1 MFKRIR
7 RRINTGEPIR
17 GYTPSMLGR
26 MLLGLGWGVREFPP
40 VVMIVIF
47 STTKDMDVDLNDDWI
62 KKFKQTDKLYQD
74 FYTDDVYYINT
85 RYVYVNKSNEI
96 EHIKQDSVLMSSKNY
111 ISREE
116 LIGML
121 KRNSKDFSI
130 MSILKYNITL
140 DVEDV
145 HHFMNNNSTNK
156 YDHFL
161 TNVKNID
168 SVIFEKTINMFQDLN
183 ELVFVFHE
191 KTNKSSVAV
200 TKKVFIYSNHHKKT
214 VRKQYNSSNL

>member
-1 MFKRIR
+1 
-7 RRINTGEPIR
+7 
-17 GYTPSMLGR
+17 
-26 MLLGLGWGVREFPP
+26 
-40 VVMIVIF
+40 MIVIF

-74 FYTDDVYYINT
+74 FYKDDVYYINA

-96 EHIKQDSVLMSSKNY
+96 DHIKQDSVLMSSKNY

-121 KRNSKDFSI
+121 KRNSNDFSI

-145 HHFMNNNSTNK
+145 YHFMNNNSTSK
-156 YDHFL
+156 YDRFL

-168 SVIFEKTINMFQDLN
+168 SVMFDKTINMFQDLN

-191 KTNKSSVAV
+191 KTNKTNAAV
-200 TKKVFIYSNHHKKT
+200 TKKVFIYPNHHKKT
-214 VRKQYNSSNL
+214 VRKQYNQSNV